1 MASLIQARQHTVV
14 FAMSASDVRQ
24 SASRR
29 SRTVNNSLLVLRKQ
43 LWIWPLIA
51 AVILSGVAYWVRH
64 RVEKTIKDNMAGDL
78 QAVLTANETALDLW
92 IEMQQSIIRMITQ
105 DAELEDYV
113 RKLEEIANS
122 NVDRVRAL
130 RDSPLQAEIR
140 EALAPALEE
149 HRYSS
154 FVLGD
159 AQGRLLASD
168 NEDLIGKDVPPSM
181 LSTFKS
187 VYDGQAIV
195 SRPVESAVALDD
207 GHGHERMGVPTMFA
221 AAPIRDPQSNVIAVL
236 AMRIDP
242 EIDFTRILT
251 TARIGETG
259 ETYAFDEKGKM
270 LSQSR
275 FDETLKEVGLI
286 TDLPESRSILVM
298 ELKDPG
304 ADLTTGARAK
314 RRRADWPLT
323 EMAQSATA
331 GHAGVNVDGYRDYRG
346 VPVIG
351 AWTWLSKRNFGL
363 ATEIDVSEAFRPL
376 YVLRVAFWGLFGL
389 LALSALAIFIF
400 TLIVARLQRAAQRA
414 ALDIK
419 RLGQYSLDEKIGAGG
434 MGVVYKGH
442 HAMLRRPTAIKLL
455 DVDKV
460 TTEAV
465 ARFEREVQLTC
476 QLTHPNTIA
485 IYDYGR
491 TPEGV
496 FYYAME
502 YLDGISLERLV
513 DTDGAQPEGR
523 VIQILAQICGSLAEA
538 HALGLVHRD
547 IKPANI
553 LINRRGGQF
562 DVVKVLDFGL
572 VKSIS
577 DAKQANLTAADSM
590 AGTPM
595 YMPPEAIQSPAEVG
609 PASDLYA
616 VGAVGYFLLT
626 GTPLFSGDSII
637 EVCRRQVMDPPDP
650 PSVRLGHPV
659 SPEFETLLL
668 QCLAKQPADRP
679 VGAQQLAEALLACPA
694 AKLWTPAMAEEW
706 WRRHGP
712 ITPCQSTVEAAQ
724 PTREQISSTTTHVA
738 RPSVAER

>member
-1 MASLIQARQHTVV
+1 M
-14 FAMSASDVRQ
+14 
-24 SASRR
+24 
-29 SRTVNNSLLVLRKQ
+29 
-43 LWIWPLIA
+43 IA
-51 AVILSGVAYWVRH
+51 ALILSAVAFWVR
-64 RVEKTIKDNMAGDL
+64 RNVEQTIKDNMAGDL

-92 IEMQQSIIRMITQ
+92 IEMQQSIIRMITK
-105 DAELEDYV
+105 DAELEEYV
-113 RKLEEIANS
+113 HQLEGVANS
-122 NVDRVRAL
+122 AANQERAL
-130 RDSPLQAEIR
+130 RDSPLQDEIR
-140 EALAPALEE
+140 EALQPALDE

-159 AQGRLLASD
+159 AASRILASD
-168 NEDLIGKDVPPSM
+168 NEDLIGKSVPKSM
-181 LSTFKS
+181 QATFAA
-187 VYDGQAIV
+187 VYGGQAIV
-195 SRPVESAVALDD
+195 SRPVLSLVALDD
-207 GHGHERMGVPTMFA
+207 GNGHERVGVPTMFA
-221 AAPIRDPQSNVIAVL
+221 AAPIRDPQNKVIAVL

-242 EIDFTRILT
+242 EIDFTRILS
-251 TARIGETG
+251 TAQIGKSG
-259 ETYAFDEKGKM
+259 ETYAFDEKGLM

-275 FDETLKEVGLI
+275 FDDVLKETSLI
-286 TDLPESRSILVM
+286 VDRPDSRSILQLQ
-298 ELKDPG
+298 LKDPG
-304 ADLTTGARAK
+304 ADLTAGARAK
-314 RRRADWPLT
+314 GRWTDWPLT
-323 EMAQSATA
+323 KMAQAATA
-331 GHAGVNVDGYRDYRG
+331 GQAGVNVDGYRDYRG

-351 AWTWLSKRNFGL
+351 AWTWLPKRNFGL

-376 YVLRVAFWGLFGL
+376 YVLRIAFWGLFGL

-460 TTEAV
+460 TNEAV

-523 VIQILAQICGSLAEA
+523 VIRILAQICGSLAEA

-572 VKSIS
+572 VKSIV

-595 YMPPEAIQSPAEVG
+595 YMPPEAIQSPTEVG

-637 EVCRRQVMDPPDP
+637 EVCRRQVSETPES
-650 PSVRLGHPV
+650 PSQRLGHPV
-659 SPEFETLLL
+659 SPEFEALLL
-668 QCLAKQPADRP
+668 QCLAKVPAERP
-679 VGAQQLAEALLACPA
+679 PNAQQLAEALLACPA

-712 ITPCQSTVEAAQ
+712 IAPCQSTVEAAQ
-724 PTREQISSTTTHVA
+724 PTREQISSTTTQVA